1 MNEIWDK
8 VYRSDASFFGDG
20 PSNFAL
26 DCYEELKKHQV
37 KKILELGCGQGRD
50 SIFFASN
57 NIDVVAIDSSQ
68 VAVDPL
74 SKIVKEKH
82 LSFRPMIHNAN
93 QGIPFDDSYFDA
105 VYSHMFFNMRFSAD
119 RLNLLFDEV
128 NRVLKKQGLNLFS
141 VRSDHDTMYRKGT
154 VVEKDIY
161 EINRFQ
167 IRFFT
172 KSDIEDIVKKTG
184 FKLYKITEAY
194 EEPVNLYCV
203 FTKKITTDRQTR
215 QISL

>member
-37 KKILELGCGQGRD
+37 KRILELGCGQGRD